1 MGIMVD
7 KIEFLNYRQYGTGS
21 LSFNESP
28 DGMLSVLIAKNGT
41 GKTTLLNAVTWCL
54 YGKELH
60 LADDKKA
67 LPLANASVVRSAEEG
82 TMLPVEVKLT
92 ITDGTNIVEFKR
104 AVKVKTAKSSD
115 GAPLVIPGT
124 SKLTVTITPV
134 DDFANTVIKEGVDA
148 DVVVKQY
155 FDEAIYKFYFFDG
168 EKLKEY
174 FSAGQSATIKQS
186 IFNISQVTMLENAC
200 NRLSKMY
207 GDRTKKIG
215 KESPDIAALSAEQE
229 KVQKRLDTAQFT
241 LDDNKAEV
249 AKLEAERERLDEILR
264 GYDPVKK
271 LQTERQELEAALKKI
286 TTEEEQY
293 HADRS
298 AFIRQYMVLLSLYPR
313 IKATL
318 DIIYSKEDAG
328 DLPPAIDKDQVKK
341 LLDHLEQPC
350 PLCNHEI
357 GESGRDHLE
366 KLLQQI
372 SVSSHTSNYLKEIKA
387 PLEAYLEK
395 AQQYKTGRDSLRQR
409 AMDIEAR
416 KTATSKR
423 LQEITSAL
431 SGFETEEGEL
441 NVAKVE
447 QERTAVL
454 DAINTAHKAI
464 GAAETTIDA
473 CKAQLKKIDA
483 DINSALK
490 KLKEHD
496 GIRKQLTVIDSVN
509 GHFRLIKNNL
519 MAEMRAEIEAITWK
533 FFDAMIWKKNT
544 FGSISIS
551 ESYDISVRNTDGVEM
566 TGSLSATEQMALA
579 YAFTLAIHQASGK
592 NCPLIIDS
600 PLGRVSDENR
610 ESMARA
616 LMEVSKDKQIIM
628 LFTPDE
634 YSEAV
639 RNLYDE
645 VAEVRDLTLSKDESF
660 VEGID
665 R

>member
-7 KIEFLNYRQYGTGS
+7 KIEFINYRQYGTGS
-21 LSFNESP
+21 LSFNDSP

-67 LPLANASVVRSAEEG
+67 LPLANAATVRASTEG
-82 TMLPVEVKLT
+82 AMLPVEVKLT
-92 ITDGTNIVEFKR
+92 ITDGANVVEFKR
-104 AVKVKTAKSSD
+104 AVKVKAGKTAD
-115 GAPLVIPGT
+115 GAPHVIPGM
-124 SKLTVTITPV
+124 SKLTVSITPV
-134 DDFANTVIKEGVDA
+134 DDFENTVIKEGVDA

-200 NRLSKMY
+200 SRLSKMY

-229 KVQKRLDTAQFT
+229 KVQKRLDNAQFA
-241 LDDNKAEV
+241 LDDNKAEA
-249 AKLEAERERLDEILR
+249 AKLEIERKRLDEILR

-271 LQTERQELEAALKKI
+271 LQSERQGLEATLKKI
-286 TTEEEQY
+286 TAEEVQF
-293 HADRS
+293 HIDRS
-298 AFIRQYMVLLSLYPR
+298 SFIRQYMVLLALYPR

-318 DIIYSKEDAG
+318 DIIHSKEDAG

-341 LLDHLEQPC
+341 LLDHLELPC

-357 GESGRDHLE
+357 GESGREHLE

-387 PLEAYLEK
+387 PLEAFIEK
-395 AQQYKTGRDSLRQR
+395 AQQYKAGRDLLRQQ
-409 AMDIEAR
+409 AIDIEAR
-416 KTATSKR
+416 KAATIKR

-447 QERTAVL
+447 QQRTEIL
-454 DAINTAHKAI
+454 NAINTAHKAI

-473 CKAQLKKIDA
+473 CKAQLKKLEA
-483 DINSALK
+483 DLTNALK

-496 GIRKQLTVIDSVN
+496 GIRKQLTVIDSIN
-509 GHFRLIKNNL
+509 GQFRLIKNKL

-533 FFDAMIWKKNT
+533 FFDSMIWKKNT

-551 ESYDISVRNTDGVEM
+551 ESYEISVRNTDGVEM

-634 YSEAV
+634 YSESV
-639 RNLYDE
+639 RALYDD

>member
-7 KIEFLNYRQYGTGS
+7 KIEFINYRQYGTGS
-21 LSFNESP
+21 LSFNDSP

-67 LPLANASVVRSAEEG
+67 LPLANAATVRASTEG

-92 ITDGTNIVEFKR
+92 ITDGANVVEFKR
-104 AVKVKTAKSSD
+104 AVKVKAGKTAD
-115 GAPLVIPGT
+115 GAPHVIPGM
-124 SKLTVTITPV
+124 SKLTVSITPV
-134 DDFANTVIKEGVDA
+134 DDFENTVIKEGVDA

-200 NRLSKMY
+200 SRLSKMY

-229 KVQKRLDTAQFT
+229 KVQKRLDNAQFA
-241 LDDNKAEV
+241 LDDNKAEA
-249 AKLEAERERLDEILR
+249 AKLEIERKRLDEILR

-271 LQTERQELEAALKKI
+271 LQSERQGLEATLKKI
-286 TTEEEQY
+286 MAEEVQF
-293 HADRS
+293 HIDRS
-298 AFIRQYMVLLSLYPR
+298 SFIRQYMVLLALYPR

-318 DIIYSKEDAG
+318 DIIHSKEDAG

-341 LLDHLEQPC
+341 LLDHLELPC

-357 GESGRDHLE
+357 GESGREHLE

-387 PLEAYLEK
+387 PLEAFIEK
-395 AQQYKTGRDSLRQR
+395 AQQYKAGRDLLRQQ
-409 AMDIEAR
+409 AIDIEAR
-416 KTATSKR
+416 KAATIKR

-447 QERTAVL
+447 QQRTEIL
-454 DAINTAHKAI
+454 NAINTAHKAI

-473 CKAQLKKIDA
+473 CKAQLKKLEA
-483 DINSALK
+483 DLTNALK

-496 GIRKQLTVIDSVN
+496 GIRKQLTVIDSIN
-509 GHFRLIKNNL
+509 GQFRLIKNKL

-533 FFDAMIWKKNT
+533 FFDSMIWKKNT

-551 ESYDISVRNTDGVEM
+551 ESYEISVRNTDGVEM

-634 YSEAV
+634 YSESV
-639 RNLYDE
+639 RALYDD